1 MKSKDLIFSMDLKG
15 EKMGISKEQEEKAKK
30 KFEEDTKNVD
40 KDDVDYAAKKKV
52 NQKMIKDTNLIYIIK

>member
-1 MKSKDLIFSMDLKG
+1 MKSKDLIFSIDLKG

-40 KDDVDYAAKKKV
+40 KDDVDYAAKKKGKSK
-52 NQKMIKDTNLIYIIK
+52 NDKRY